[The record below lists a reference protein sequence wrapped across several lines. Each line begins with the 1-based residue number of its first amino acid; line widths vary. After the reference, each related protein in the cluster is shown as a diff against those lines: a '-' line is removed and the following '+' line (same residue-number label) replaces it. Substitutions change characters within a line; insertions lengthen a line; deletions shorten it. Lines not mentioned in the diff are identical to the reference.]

1 MERKFDIFAVIG
13 MRMGWLSRRRK
24 VVAGNIANADAPNY
38 RDGEAPSLSRSP
50 PHADLGGG
58 PKNGRGIRRA
68 KSAGPAAF
76 RIRAVAG
83 DYSVPAIEN
92 PSARARCPA
101 VPSAR
106 GRMPGTAPARVA

>member
-1 MERKFDIFAVIG
+1 MECKFDIFAVIG
-13 MRMGWLSRRRK
+13 IRMDWFSRRRK

-38 RDGEAPSLSRSP
+38 RDGEAPRLSRSP

-83 DYSVPAIEN
+83 DYSVPVIEN
-92 PSARARCPA
+92 PPA
-101 VPSAR
+101 AR
-106 GRMPGTAPARVA
+106 GAPRFRAPGGGCREPHRRG